1 MKALKPKKSSSPLLL
16 ADHPNGEPSQAEI
29 AFLAY
34 AIWQREGCHPNH
46 DVENWLQA
54 EAQLKQARKQLVAR
68 A

>member
-1 MKALKPKKSSSPLLL
+1 MKALKPKKSSPLLI
-16 ADHPNGEPSQAEI
+16 ADHPNGEPSQTEI

-34 AIWQREGCHPNH
+34 AIWQREGCPPSH

-54 EAQLKQARKQLVAR
+54 EAQLRQAHKQLAVR